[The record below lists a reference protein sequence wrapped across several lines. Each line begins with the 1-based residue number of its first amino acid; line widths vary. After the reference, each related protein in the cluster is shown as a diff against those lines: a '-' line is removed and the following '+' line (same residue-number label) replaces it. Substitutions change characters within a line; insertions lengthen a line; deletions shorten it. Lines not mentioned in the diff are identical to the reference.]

1 MKIKLALENLAIGL
15 ICALLLGRSSFPPA
29 DQTARVR
36 YYTRNEEFDFIGW
49 TANALVL
56 KLSQAALGTA
66 SYLTESQQHQLVI
79 EYVQLV
85 QQISQLNSQIN
96 KVYATP
102 NLQDPQAASADL
114 RRQMARLTGRLNQIS
129 PSVESILQAQV
140 ASVLAEEG
148 LTLGGQ
154 PVPPVLY
161 HVTPLPYA
169 LIVSPRNVIREDE
182 DISLQADLTIEQR
195 VNLEDSVAKGL
206 DVSALVVPVGGIG
219 IYPTMVMQTSDLQY
233 LLETI
238 AHEWT
243 HNFLT
248 LRPLGVSYEVS
259 PALRTMNETT
269 ASISGKEVGLK
280 VLERYYPE
288 LAPPPSPPSERGSA
302 PATQPAAPTFNFNA
316 EMHLTRVTVD
326 KMLAEGQVQAAEA
339 YMEARRQVFWDHG
352 YLIRKLNQ
360 AYFAFYGAYADV
372 PEGAAGADPVGAAV
386 RDLRQSS
393 PSLAAFLNRISWMT
407 SFNQLEAALK

>member
-1 MKIKLALENLAIGL
+1 MKIKLGLENLVALL
-15 ICALLLGRSSFPPA
+15 ICALLLGRSSFLPA

-36 YYTRNEEFDFIGW
+36 YYTRNEEFNFIGW
-49 TANALVL
+49 TANALML

-66 SYLTESQQHQLVI
+66 SYLSQSQQHQLVI

-85 QQISQLNSQIN
+85 QQISQLNEQIN
-96 KVYATP
+96 TVYATP
-102 NLQDPQAASADL
+102 NLQDPQSASAGL
-114 RRQMARLTGRLNQIS
+114 RQELARLSERLDQIS
-129 PSVESILQAQV
+129 PSVETILQAQV

-169 LIVSPRNVIREDE
+169 LIVSPRDVIREEE
-182 DISLQADLTIEQR
+182 DISLQTDLTIEQR
-195 VNLEDSVAKGL
+195 VSLEDSVARGL

-219 IYPTMVMQTSDLQY
+219 IYPTMVMQTSDLPY

-269 ASISGKEVGLK
+269 ASISGKEVGMK

-288 LAPPPSPPSERGSA
+288 LVPPPSSSTGTASA
-302 PATQPAAPTFNFNA
+302 PAGQPAAPTFDFNA

-326 KMLAEGQVQAAEA
+326 KLLADGHIQQAEA
-339 YMEARRQVFWDHG
+339 YMEAQRQVFWNHG

-372 PEGAAGADPVGAAV
+372 PQGAAGADPVGAAV
-386 RDLRQSS
+386 RELRQNSR
-393 PSLAAFLNRISWMT
+393 SLADFLNRISWVT
-407 SFNQLEAALK
+407 SFSQLQAALK